1 MNIFKQFFKLLGY
14 LFLGPPKAP
23 IYIKILLGMVVGVTL
38 GLLAIFNGFGGV
50 VIDWVKPFGKIFIN
64 MLKLIAVPLVLVSLI
79 DGVSNLTDISR
90 LSRIGGK
97 TIAMY
102 LGSTVLAITIAL
114 TLANVFNPG
123 LFISEEKRTEL
134 STKYA
139 SEVEAKK
146 ATSDQKK
153 DEGPLRVLVNIVPD
167 NFFKSATNNGN
178 MLQIIF
184 FAILFG
190 IAMIMTPSDKTKPVK
205 GFIGGVNAVILRV
218 VEIIMKLAPFGVM
231 ALLAGLI
238 VDIAGDDPAAVGELF
253 ASLAI
258 YAVNVLLALG
268 IMIFAVYPV
277 IISFFTKMSYGD
289 FLKAIFPAQMLAF
302 STSSSAAT
310 LPVTME
316 RVEKHMGV
324 SEEVSSFVLPLGATI
339 NMDGTSIHQAIS
351 AIFIAQ
357 ALGVDLTLT
366 DQLVIV
372 LTATL
377 SSIGA
382 AAVPS
387 AGLVML
393 VVVLETIGVDV
404 AGMALIIAL
413 DRPLDM
419 CRTMVNVTGDATVAT
434 LVASTEGELTT
445 PVPAETELVVE
456 ELQEQD

>member
-1 MNIFKQFFKLLGY
+1 MNVFKLFFKFLGY
-14 LFLGPPKAP
+14 IFFGPPKAP

-38 GLLAIFNGFGGV
+38 GLLGINMGFGGV
-50 VIDWVKPFGKIFIN
+50 ITDWIKPFGKIFIN

-79 DGVSNLTDISR
+79 DGVSNLTDMSR

-97 TIAMY
+97 TIALY

-114 TLANVFNPG
+114 TLANLINPG
-123 LFISEEKRTEL
+123 YFLSEDKRIEL
-134 STKYA
+134 SEKYA
-139 SEVEAKK
+139 SDVDAKK
-146 ATSDQKK
+146 ATSDAKK
-153 DEGPLRVLVNIVPD
+153 DEGPLRVLVDIVPD
-167 NFFKSATNNGN
+167 NFFNAATSNGN
-178 MLQIIF
+178 MLQVIF

-190 IAMIMTPSDKTKPVK
+190 IAMIMTPPAKTEPVK
-205 GFIGGVNAVILRV
+205 GFINGANAVILRIV
-218 VEIIMKLAPFGVM
+218 DITMKLAPFGVM

-238 VDIAGDDPAAVGELF
+238 VDIAGDDPGGVGELF
-253 ASLAI
+253 ASLGV
-258 YAVNVLLALG
+258 YATNVLLALAL
-268 IMIFAVYPV
+268 MIFVVYPT
-277 IISFFTKMSYGD
+277 IIKIFTTMSFKD
-289 FLKAIFPAQMLAF
+289 FFKAIFPAQMLAF

-357 ALGVDLTLT
+357 AFGVELTLA
-366 DQLVIV
+366 DQLAIV

-434 LVASTEGELTT
+434 LVASSEGELKPPT
-445 PVPAETELVVE
+445 PVKEPTFDQL
-456 ELQEQD
+456 